1 MPFNTIYVKFEL
13 FFIFYQKMTKILYK
27 FSDSKKVT
35 ITFSTFELFFILTSL
50 LKLIRLDKSNFK
62 FNYRVYKIIDKLILT
77 INNI

>member
-1 MPFNTIYVKFEL
+1 MSKIIN
-13 FFIFYQKMTKILYK
+13 IF
-27 FSDSKKVT
+27 SNSKKVT

-62 FNYRVYKIIDKLILT
+62 YNYRVYKIIDKLILT